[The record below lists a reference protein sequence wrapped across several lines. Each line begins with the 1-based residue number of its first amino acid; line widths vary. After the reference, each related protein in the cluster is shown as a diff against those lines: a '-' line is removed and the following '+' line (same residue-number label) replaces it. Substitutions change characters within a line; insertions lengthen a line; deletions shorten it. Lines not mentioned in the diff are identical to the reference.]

1 MLKLGILSS
10 TKGTDMQA
18 IIDAINAKK
27 LNAEISI
34 VISNKGA
41 AFALERARKH
51 GIKVLFIDP
60 LNYDVSDDKEK
71 SRENYDKKIAEVLEK
86 NNVGLILLIGY
97 MKYMSKWFVRK
108 FENKIMNIHPSLLP
122 KYAGGMNRKVHE
134 DVLRNKEKVTG
145 ATLFFVDEGPDTGPI
160 ILQKEVRVD
169 DGENVESLKDKVQK
183 AEQEIIISAIDLF
196 EKNRIKVEGKK
207 VVIK

>member
-71 SRENYDKKIAEVLEK
+71 SRENYDRKIAEVLEK

>member
-1 MLKLGILSS
+1 MLKIGILSS

-108 FENKIMNIHPSLLP
+108 F
-122 KYAGGMNRKVHE
+122 
-134 DVLRNKEKVTG
+134 
-145 ATLFFVDEGPDTGPI
+145 
-160 ILQKEVRVD
+160 
-169 DGENVESLKDKVQK
+169 
-183 AEQEIIISAIDLF
+183 
-196 EKNRIKVEGKK
+196 
-207 VVIK
+207 